1 MQHPFHMPVSI
12 SYALPSPLIIERTR
26 IRTYVYGFLIYE
38 SFISSVDN
46 NVHMWCL
53 ENEFRYGAFQL
64 DGNDFRLNLSPGF

>member
-1 MQHPFHMPVSI
+1 MLCSSFAFAI
-12 SYALPSPLIIERTR
+12 DN
-26 IRTYVYGFLIYE
+26 RTYEDSYLCIYGFLIYE

-64 DGNDFRLNLSPGF
+64 HGIDFRLNLSPGI